1 MLKCQKMF
9 LFISL
14 PIYSIATSIICYF
27 LSSSLLL
34 FVQGQRRS
42 CKYWTWGGGGGG
54 GQVQMGTFLCCKY
67 KLDIKESN
75 ASLSF

>member
-1 MLKCQKMF
+1 MLKCKKMF

-54 GQVQMGTFLCCKY
+54 GGRGGAG
-67 KLDIKESN
+67 SN
-75 ASLSF
+75 RDLFVL